1 MTKQTKEIA
10 KVKKLPEK
18 IKKQKKAVTSTD
30 LIELA
35 VNKDYDLERMQR
47 LIDMRDKEEARLA
60 EKEFYRNFALLQAD
74 LTPVARNKKGYTNNY
89 STLAQMKRSVDK
101 KVSDHGFSY
110 YWERSKIDRQTNWM
124 ESAFILVGYGHT
136 RRSVAEGP
144 IVIPAE
150 NKQTGDSRM
159 NPLQAIQA
167 TQTYLRRYS
176 MMDGLGISS
185 DDDDVDG
192 AGKVVGTVRVVSEEP
207 VARKTTKELETARA
221 ALNETF
227 GKMSKSKLY
236 GGEELLGFQK
246 SGKAIVDEGDATQ
259 VYALKVAW
267 DKDLDQRKRKEA
279 HK

>member
-10 KVKKLPEK
+10 KVKKLPAK

-47 LIDMRDKEEARLA
+47 LIDMRDKEEARQA
-60 EKEFYRNFALLQAD
+60 EKEFYRHFALLQAD
-74 LTPVARNKKGYTNNY
+74 LQPVARNKKGYTNNY

-124 ESAFILVGYGHT
+124 ESAFVLVGHGHT

-144 IVIPAE
+144 IVIPAA
-150 NKQTGDSRM
+150 NNQTGETRM

-167 TQTYLRRYS
+167 TQYS

-192 AGKVVGTVRVVSEEP
+192 AGKVAGTVRVEVVREET
-207 VARKTTKELETARA
+207 VNRKTSKELETARA

-236 GGEELLGFQK
+236 GGDELIALQK
-246 SGKAIVDEGDATQ
+246 AGKANVDDGDATQ